1 MNVPAI
7 SPVCTYDVLIP
18 AFAVRTD
25 HVSEPT
31 LYSILY
37 PVTEG
42 LPLFDGAVQESC
54 TLNGETLVTLR
65 PVGVFGKAED
75 CGVDV
80 GGSVVGGGVD
90 VGGGAE
96 VLVGVA
102 EASGEGLLRTP
113 PVKSVITTK
122 V

>member
-1 MNVPAI
+1 MNVPAT
-7 SPVCTYDVLIP
+7 SPVCTYDVLIS
-18 AFAVRTD
+18 ALAVRTD

-54 TLNGETLVTLR
+54 TLDGETLVTLR
-65 PVGVFGKAED
+65 PVGVFGKEED

-80 GGSVVGGGVD
+80 GGVDIGSGVD
-90 VGGGAE
+90 VVGGAE

-102 EASGEGLLRTP
+102 TASDDGLLSTLP
-113 PVKSVITTK
+113 EKSAMTTK